1 VIEMT
6 LREIADVVS
15 GTVHDAGDDVV
26 VKAPAFVDTRKG
38 LAGGL
43 FVALPGERVDG
54 HDYVQA
60 AIESGA
66 AAVLAQRPVG
76 VPAVVVEDGV
86 VALGLLSRHLISRRA
101 SLPGSGSGSGSGMTL
116 IGITGSA
123 GKTTTKDLISH
134 MLGGRGA
141 TVATPG
147 NFNNEI
153 GLPLTVSLI
162 EDDTRYLVLEMGARA
177 IGHIAYLTEIA
188 PPTIGIVTNIGT
200 AHLGE
205 FGGYE
210 ATTQGK
216 GELVEALPAA
226 AAAGGGAGAG
236 GGEGVSD
243 GIGGLAVLNADD
255 ARVLSMRSR
264 TRAEVVLFGLSADA
278 DVRASDVTLDSR
290 GRAHFTLHTPEGSA
304 RVEMLLTGEHQVAN
318 ALAAAAVVRH
328 VGLSVSEIAAGL
340 SSATPSSRGRLEIT
354 ERADGVTIVNDAYNA
369 NPHSTRAA
377 LNALIA
383 MAGSRRKI
391 AVLGAML
398 GLGDEAENE
407 HRAMGALTAELG
419 IDLVITVGGLKG
431 AEEAQWIADGAIGA
445 GAQVM
450 TTVDNTEARVLLEG
464 LLRSG
469 DIVLLKASQPAGLQ
483 PLGEQLAGQSEGP
496 EAAGGALH

>member
-1 VIEMT
+1 MT

-26 VKAPAFVDTRKG
+26 VKAPAFVDSRKA

-54 HDYVQA
+54 HDYVRA
-60 AIESGA
+60 AMRGGA
-66 AAVLAQRPVG
+66 AAVLAERPVG
-76 VPAVVVEDGV
+76 EPAVVVRDGV
-86 VALGLLSRHLISRRA
+86 TALGLLTRHLIARRA
-101 SLPGSGSGSGSGMTL
+101 ELPGPGMAL

-134 MLGGRGA
+134 MLGDRGA

-162 EDDTRYLVLEMGARA
+162 EDDTRFLVLEMGARA

-188 PPTIGIVTNIGT
+188 PPTIGVVTNIGT

-216 GELVEALPAA
+216 GELVEALPSAA
-226 AAAGGGAGAG
+226 
-236 GGEGVSD
+236 E
-243 GIGGLAVLNADD
+243 GGLAVLNADD
-255 ARVLSMRSR
+255 ARVLSMRPR
-264 TRAEVVLFGLSADA
+264 TQAPVALFGLAEDA
-278 DVRASDVTLDSR
+278 DIRAADVTLDPR

-304 RVEMLLTGEHQVAN
+304 PVEMLLTGVHQVPN

-328 VGLSVSEIAAGL
+328 LGFSVEQIAAGL

-354 ERADGVTIVNDAYNA
+354 ERPDGITIVNDAYNA

-383 MAGSRRKI
+383 MAGERRKI

-398 GLGDEAENE
+398 GLGDEAEPE

-431 AEEAQWIADGAIGA
+431 AEEAQWIADGAIAA
-445 GAQVM
+445 GVRVL
-450 TTVDNTEARVLLEG
+450 TTVDNTEARVLLED
-464 LLRSG
+464 LLRGG
-469 DIVLLKASQPAGLQ
+469 DVVLLKASQPAGLQ
-483 PLGEQLAGQSEGP
+483 PLGEQLAGQSV
-496 EAAGGALH
+496 GASH

>member
-15 GTVHDAGDDVV
+15 GTVHDAGAGDDVV

-60 AIESGA
+60 AIDSGA

-86 VALGLLSRHLISRRA
+86 AALGLLSRHLISRRA
-101 SLPGSGSGSGSGMTL
+101 SLAGPGMVL

-134 MLGGRGA
+134 MLGERGA

-216 GELVEALPAA
+216 GELVEALPVST
-226 AAAGGGAGAG
+226 GGD
-236 GGEGVSD
+236 GV
-243 GIGGLAVLNADD
+243 GGLAVLNADD

-290 GRAHFTLHTPEGSA
+290 GRAHFMLHTPEGSA
-304 RVEMLLTGEHQVAN
+304 QVEMLLTGEHQVAN

-328 VGLSVSEIAAGL
+328 VGLSVAEIAAGL

-383 MAGSRRKI
+383 MGGSRRKI

-431 AEEAQWIADGAIGA
+431 AQEAQWIADGAIGA

-450 TTVDNTEARVLLEG
+450 TTVDNAEARVLLEG
-464 LLRSG
+464 LLQSG

-483 PLGEQLAGQSEGP
+483 PLGEQLAGQSEGS
-496 EAAGGALH
+496 EGSQH

>member
-1 VIEMT
+1 MT

-15 GTVHDAGDDVV
+15 GTVHDGSDDVV
-26 VKAPAFVDTRKG
+26 VKAPAFVDSRKAS
-38 LAGGL
+38 AGGL

-60 AIESGA
+60 AMAGGA

-86 VALGLLSRHLISRRA
+86 EALGRLSRHLIDRRA
-101 SLPGSGSGSGSGMTL
+101 SLPGPGMTL

-162 EDDTRYLVLEMGARA
+162 DEDTRYLVLEMGARA

-216 GELVEALPAA
+216 GELVEALPPT
-226 AAAGGGAGAG
+226 
-236 GGEGVSD
+236 
-243 GIGGLAVLNADD
+243 GLAVLNADD

-264 TRAEVVLFGLSADA
+264 TSAEPALFGLSPEADI
-278 DVRASDVTLDSR
+278 RAADVTLDSR
-290 GRAHFTLHTPEGSA
+290 GRAHYTLHTPEGSA
-304 RVEMLLTGEHQVAN
+304 PVAMLLTGEHQVAN
-318 ALAAAAVVRH
+318 ALAAAAVVRRL
-328 VGLSVSEIAAGL
+328 GLTTAEIADGL
-340 SSATPSSRGRLEIT
+340 SSATPASRGRLEIT
-354 ERADGVTIVNDAYNA
+354 ERPDGITIVNDAYNA

-383 MAGSRRKI
+383 MADGRRKI

-398 GLGDEAENE
+398 GLGDEAEPE
-407 HRAMGALTAELG
+407 HKAIGALTVELG
-419 IDLVITVGGLKG
+419 VDILITVGGLKG
-431 AEEAQWIADGAIGA
+431 SEEAQWIADGATGA
-445 GAQVM
+445 GAEVL
-450 TTVDNTEARVLLEG
+450 TTVDNAEARVLLDD
-464 LLRSG
+464 LLRDG

-483 PLGEQLAGQSEGP
+483 PLGEQLAGQSETVG
-496 EAAGGALH
+496 AAH